1 MKDYLLTVAVLLSL
15 AVNTVVGMTVFQ
27 QSEPSVRVAEN
38 AHSSMVSGHQDHPD
52 ESDNAHPHDC
62 GSEIECHDG
71 DVCCK
76 TLCDVPYVILPPNVK
91 PASQHLKNVKS
102 NDYPS
107 KLRHSSAVPISP
119 D

>member
-1 MKDYLLTVAVLLSL
+1 MKHYLLTIVILLSFT
-15 AVNTVVGMTVFQ
+15 VNTVIGMTVFQ
-27 QSEPSVRVAEN
+27 QSEQSVGFAES
-38 AHSSMVSGHQDHPD
+38 AHSSMVSHHQDHPD
-52 ESDNAHPHDC
+52 ESDNVHSHDC
-62 GSEIECHDG
+62 GSEIECHDD

-76 TLCDVPYVILPPNVK
+76 TLCDVPCVISPPNVK